1 MRPIGRS
8 LSIRAVATASHPVV
22 AGGLRERGAERV
34 SVSRPASPRSRHPRP
49 QPTGPMTT
57 PGGPMLRPGICS
69 VTYRDLP
76 PEEIVPLAAEAGLEC
91 IEWGGDVHVAPG
103 VPDLARSEERRVGKG
118 GSTEQEPT

>member
-1 MRPIGRS
+1 
-8 LSIRAVATASHPVV
+8 PVV
-22 AGGLRERGAERV
+22 ASGLRERGAERV

-76 PEEIVPLAAEAGLEC
+76 PEEIVPLTAEAGLEG

-103 VPDLARSEERRVGKG
+103 VPDLAEHTRVRTEGAG
-118 GSTEQEPT
+118 RPEASRGSDLRYLAAAAQRAPRA

>member
-34 SVSRPASPRSRHPRP
+34 SVSRPPSPRSRHPRP

-76 PEEIVPLAAEAGLEC
+76 PAEIVRLAAEAGLAR
-91 IEWGGDVHVAPG
+91 IEWGGRVHVAPG
-103 VPDLARSEERRVGKG
+103 VPRPPGDPRRPTEDAGAARA
-118 GSTEQEPT
+118 